1 MKKLVK
7 TKILATLGP
16 ATDSLE
22 KMTELIDAG
31 VDAFRLN
38 FSHGNYDYFEKILER
53 IESVCVDKKFP
64 ISIVMDLQGPKIRI
78 GKLSEPEIKICK
90 DELIEIT
97 TDDFEGTKEKISTS
111 YKSLPE
117 DASVGDKILID
128 DGLIHLKVKQI
139 NKNSVICS
147 IVEGGVLKP
156 NKGMNLPGM
165 KLSTPALTDKDMKDL
180 EFILKHRVD
189 YIALSFVRKAEDI
202 NHLKDW
208 LNSKGF
214 IKPVIAKIEKPEAVE
229 NFEEILEAADAIMVA
244 RGDLGVEMDAYEV
257 PIIQKKIIHRC
268 VEIGKPVI
276 TATQMLESMIHNPVA
291 TRAEASDVANAVLD
305 GTSVVMLS
313 GETSV
318 GKFPIEAVK
327 FMHNILQ
334 NVESEKYPIQKYQFE
349 TPQNKIDNLFD
360 ATGKA
365 IADIGDQTNAAAIV
379 VATINGRKASVIS
392 KYRPDAPIVAV
403 SSNLETL
410 AKLNLYRGIYPYFLD
425 GIEDEKIYFEK
436 AKELLKKNSL
446 LTKGDVVLLTSGAPI
461 SETER
466 RGVFDFLIVK

>member
-189 YIALSFVRKAEDI
+189 YIALSFVRRAEDI

-229 NFEEILEAADAIMVA
+229 NFEEI
-244 RGDLGVEMDAYEV
+244 
-257 PIIQKKIIHRC
+257 
-268 VEIGKPVI
+268 
-276 TATQMLESMIHNPVA
+276 
-291 TRAEASDVANAVLD
+291 
-305 GTSVVMLS
+305 
-313 GETSV
+313 
-318 GKFPIEAVK
+318 
-327 FMHNILQ
+327 
-334 NVESEKYPIQKYQFE
+334 
-349 TPQNKIDNLFD
+349 
-360 ATGKA
+360 
-365 IADIGDQTNAAAIV
+365 
-379 VATINGRKASVIS
+379 
-392 KYRPDAPIVAV
+392 V
-403 SSNLETL
+403 SSAFTL
-410 AKLNLYRGIYPYFLD
+410 SSYDSI
-425 GIEDEKIYFEK
+425 
-436 AKELLKKNSL
+436 
-446 LTKGDVVLLTSGAPI
+446 
-461 SETER
+461 
-466 RGVFDFLIVK
+466 